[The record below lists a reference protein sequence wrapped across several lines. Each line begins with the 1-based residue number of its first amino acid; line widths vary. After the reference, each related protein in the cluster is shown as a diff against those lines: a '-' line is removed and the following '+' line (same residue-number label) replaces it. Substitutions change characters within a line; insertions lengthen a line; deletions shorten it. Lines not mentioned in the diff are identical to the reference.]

1 MYSIIVS
8 SSKWYSEYIRGDI
21 YKIWMVVF
29 LDNNVNKTRMVLSI
43 YPKHKLPYI
52 SLMSDDDIMIF
63 FSLISYRSLRSQY
76 NPNKDD
82 LSIWRFP

>member
-21 YKIWMVVF
+21 YNIGMAVY
-29 LDNNVNKTRMVLSI
+29 LDNDVNKARILLSI

-52 SLMSDDDIMIF
+52 SLTSDNNLMIF
-63 FSLISYRSLRSQY
+63 FSLISYRSMRSQY
-76 NPNKDD
+76 NPNKDEF
-82 LSIWRFP
+82 SIWRFP